1 MSKSQSVPSA
11 ALKRWLDGTHSC
23 VGEIQ
28 IGKRVQVLIGCF
40 RRNIDP
46 VFLFE
51 NSYAPLDELL
61 AEPVLHEHML
71 FQLCYRIV
79 RVRLR

>member
-1 MSKSQSVPSA
+1 
-11 ALKRWLDGTHSC
+11 
-23 VGEIQ
+23 
-28 IGKRVQVLIGCF
+28 
-40 RRNIDP
+40 
-46 VFLFE
+46 
-51 NSYAPLDELL
+51 LL